1 MATTQVSN
9 SLIKDASVTAAK
21 MAANSVDSD
30 SYVDGSIDTA
40 HIADSQVT
48 VAKMAANSVD
58 SDQYVDGSIDT
69 VHLADDVI
77 TAAKIADNAI
87 VAAAITDGTITAV
100 KLGTGVGGAFN
111 NFLVKTANYTAVTRD
126 QLVVNSGSA
135 VTITLPSSPAAGNI
149 VFIEN
154 AGAGTVTIARN
165 GSNINSTA
173 DDGSLAT
180 NAGASLVYVN
190 SSIGWREL

>member
-40 HIADSQVT
+40 HIADGQVT

-69 VHLADDVI
+69 AH
-77 TAAKIADNAI
+77 IADNAI
-87 VAAAITDGTITAV
+87 VAAAITDGTITAA

-135 VTITLPSSPAAGNI
+135 VTITLPASPSAGNI

-173 DDGSLAT
+173 DNGELDT
-180 NAGASLVYVN
+180 NAGATLVYVD
-190 SSIGWREL
+190 STIGWKEL